1 MPLQEA
7 LPSSQTEKP
16 IYLPRI
22 ENNTIEENMIKVA
35 RTFFKLKKKK
45 IEAIKDKII
54 TDFRTFFASEKYR
67 L

>member
-7 LPSSQTEKP
+7 LPSSKTEKP

-22 ENNTIEENMIKVA
+22 ENNTIEENMIKIA